1 MTSIVLDTFAKVAL
15 FCLLICICITT
26 LNWIVELVEYRFGQG
41 PALIA
46 TFLITATVSLT
57 VVISALRL
65 GLIR

>member
-1 MTSIVLDTFAKVAL
+1 MTLIVLDTFTKVAL
-15 FCLLICICITT
+15 FCLLICICAVT
-26 LNWIVELVEYRFGQG
+26 LNWIVESIEYRFGQG

-46 TFLITATVSLT
+46 NFLITATISFT